1 MPTVN
6 EKRLPLFCPSCES
19 KLKVKKLVC
28 AQCDTEVEGLYSMP
42 PLASLNNEEQTFVM
56 EFVKSGGSL
65 KNMASFMGLSY
76 PTVRN
81 YLDDIISKLTKLE
94 RQKKIA

>member
-1 MPTVN
+1 MPTVT
-6 EKRLPLFCPSCES
+6 EKKLPLFCPSCQA

-28 AQCDTEVEGLYSMP
+28 ASCDTEVEGLYSMP

-56 EFVKSGGSL
+56 QFVKSGGSL
-65 KNMASFMGLSY
+65 KDMASFMGLSY

-81 YLDDIISKLTKLE
+81 LLDEIISKLTKLE
-94 RQKKIA
+94 QQKK